1 MTTHETTKIDALN
14 VKVDRILTY
23 LENDDATGSK
33 GLVARTA
40 ILEKKVQTSETNEKI
55 KRAKMSVLTIVG
67 SAIIS
72 FLAWL
77 FK

>member
-1 MTTHETTKIDALN
+1 MNAHEATKIDALN
-14 VKVDRILTY
+14 VKVDRILAY
-23 LENDDATGSK
+23 LENDPATGSK

-55 KRAKMSVLTIVG
+55 KRGKMSILTIIG

-72 FLAWL
+72 LLAWI